1 MKRSSCDREAQILEA
16 ARQGALSDSLLQH
29 ATTCQA
35 CSNTLA
41 ADKALRLE
49 AGSLP
54 SLDTLPDPT
63 LIWWRA
69 RQRAQLQQVQRATLP
84 IQIVERFALACGG
97 FGLAI
102 GLTKVWPTLRS
113 VADRWISNWLAAV
126 PQSLPLE
133 GSALLL
139 AFGSTILLL
148 LVFGLYS
155 QWAEG

>member
-1 MKRSSCDREAQILEA
+1 MTQTSCDREAQTLKA
-16 ARQGALSDSLLQH
+16 ARQGALPDSLLQH
-29 ATTCQA
+29 AAGCQA
-35 CSNTLA
+35 CSSALA
-41 ADKALRLE
+41 ADRVLRFE

-54 SLDTLPDPT
+54 RLDTLPDPT
-63 LIWWRA
+63 AIWWRA
-69 RQRAQLQQVQRATLP
+69 RHEAQLQQVRRATLP

-97 FGLAI
+97 LGLAL

-113 VADRWISNWLAAV
+113 VADRWVSNWQATV
-126 PQSLPLE
+126 PQNLPLE

-148 LVFGLYS
+148 VVFGLYT

>member
-1 MKRSSCDREAQILEA
+1 
-16 ARQGALSDSLLQH
+16 
-29 ATTCQA
+29 
-35 CSNTLA
+35 LA
-41 ADKALRLE
+41 ADEILRLE

-54 SLDTLPDPT
+54 SLDTLPDPMV
-63 LIWWRA
+63 IWWRT
-69 RQRAQLQQVQRATLP
+69 RQQAQLQQVQRATLP

-97 FGLAI
+97 FGLAF
-102 GLTKVWPTLRS
+102 GLTKAWPTLRS
-113 VADRWISNWLAAV
+113 VADRWISSWLAAV

-148 LVFGLYS
+148 VVFGLYS